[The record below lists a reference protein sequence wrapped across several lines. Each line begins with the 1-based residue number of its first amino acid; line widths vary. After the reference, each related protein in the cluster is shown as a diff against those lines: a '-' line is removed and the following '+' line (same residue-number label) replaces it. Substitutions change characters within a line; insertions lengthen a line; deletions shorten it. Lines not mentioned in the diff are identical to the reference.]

1 MTYVMYITV
10 VTPFMA
16 LQTLGT
22 WPVCVQR
29 ENTEWNLCFVCEFT
43 LQRWRNERFFYDFK
57 VMQMSAEL
65 KFFFLTGS
73 HARFVKPG
81 TVYIV
86 IKCAFNENGAKKE
99 TNSGNCTK

>member
-1 MTYVMYITV
+1 
-10 VTPFMA
+10 
-16 LQTLGT
+16 
-22 WPVCVQR
+22 
-29 ENTEWNLCFVCEFT
+29 
-43 LQRWRNERFFYDFK
+43 
-57 VMQMSAEL
+57 MSAEL

-73 HARFVKPG
+73 RARFVKPG